1 MVKRID
7 SDALGD
13 VNLALGLSGAGSQL
27 TELADGVV
35 DQVLSVNELARRG
48 RTQQSTQGLYYPTLR
63 NVHSAA
69 DNESVTID
77 VYNVGA
83 TAQVEPYPSPMPKQF
98 DVWLLGASLR
108 LVSGGG
114 SIGATLSLR
123 VGTRAQG
130 FGLVDDGTQVLVS
143 QPIRLVFWNTLITVN
158 STTFAVQNDRK
169 PHHTIGIRIPRIG
182 SELIFASTSGA
193 AATYDCQLIVG
204 VFPAALGQDGV
215 V

>member
-1 MVKRID
+1 MVKKID

-13 VNLALGLSGAGSQL
+13 VNLSLGLSGAGSRI

-35 DQVLSVNELARRG
+35 DQVLEIGQLARRG
-48 RTQQSTQGLYYPTLR
+48 RTQQSTQGLYYPTMR

-69 DNESVTID
+69 DNESTTVD
-77 VYNVGA
+77 VYDVGTVA
-83 TAQVEPYPSPMPKQF
+83 VVEPYPNPMPRQF

-123 VGTRAQG
+123 VGTRAAG
-130 FGLVDDGTQVLVS
+130 WGIDDSGSQILVS
-143 QPIRLVFWNTLITVN
+143 QPIRLIHWNTLITVN
-158 STTFAVQNDRK
+158 STTFGVKNDRN
-169 PHHTIGIRIPRIG
+169 PHGKVGLRIPRVG

-193 AATYDCQLIVG
+193 AATYDCQLILG
-204 VFPAALGQDGV
+204 VFPAALGQDGLV
-215 V
+215 